1 MLVEK
6 PGDRGQNE
14 RAKRERITAGEREP
28 RHPAAKAT
36 GCNSID
42 RRGGRN
48 TRGYITGHAGYDDVP
63 SRIAVAA
70 ADYGNPIQIDRI
82 RRKIGSIEVSL
93 EQISVQGL
101 TRRTQRAGVEIGV

>member
-36 GCNSID
+36 GCNSIN

-48 TRGYITGHAGYDDVP
+48 TRGYVTGHAGYDDVP
-63 SRIAVAA
+63 SRIVVASA
-70 ADYGNPIQIDRI
+70 NYGNPIQIERI
-82 RRKIGSIEVSL
+82 RRKIGGIEISL

-101 TRRTQRAGVEIGV
+101 TGCTQSARV